1 MNYILSLWTIHSGL
15 PQINQVTLGQLS
27 KAICNYEDC
36 NFGETQVLKKLLSL
50 LSTEKWEPLDWGHF
64 RPNFSR
70 FPIYKTG
77 TELPHIG
84 FYPTVPYL
92 GGKKWKYVRRTILSL
107 FIRGTVCRTELRD
120 YCMAHPIDRDVML
133 EKTKYEIF
141 NPQTCLQKCVLFQNS
156 L

>member
-1 MNYILSLWTIHSGL
+1 MNNILGLWTIHSGL
-15 PQINQVTLGQLS
+15 PQVNWVTLGQLS
-27 KAICNYEDC
+27 KAICNSEGCD
-36 NFGETQVLKKLLSL
+36 FGETHVLKKLLSL
-50 LSTEKWEPLDWGHF
+50 LSTEKCEPLAWSHF
-64 RPNFSR
+64 QPNLSC

-77 TELPHIG
+77 TELPCIG

-92 GGKKWKYVRRTILSL
+92 GGKQWNYARRTILSL

-120 YCMAHPIDRDVML
+120 YCMAHPIDRVVML

-141 NPQTCLQKCVLFQNS
+141 NPKMCLHKCVLFQNC